1 MRLIL
6 IYNPTTKNGKIKK
19 YLPYIE
25 KRFRQRFSVVDL
37 VASKDANDMENIAM
51 NATKDYDVICVAGG
65 DGSIHIVANGI
76 LKSGNKAKLAILPF
90 GTVNDVAKT
99 LNIPTDIDG
108 AIDVIL
114 KGYEINYDMLKVNDE
129 YITYS
134 FAGGLFVTSSFMTKR
149 TLKNIFGKLAYYLSG
164 AAEVFTKK
172 SIPLTISVGD
182 ERYHGKFL
190 LALCLNSHSVGG
202 FKLKNMGSVSDGKM
216 DIVLIERGKS
226 YLKAL
231 LAIATLFLKG
241 IDKVKEYKNV
251 KVISCDQAYIENHSN
266 SSFAM
271 DGEKYDFLQREIKVS
286 DSIPIF
292 YGK

>member
-1 MRLIL
+1 MKLIL
-6 IYNPTTKNGKIKK
+6 IYNPTTKNGKIKR
-19 YLPYIE
+19 YLPHIE
-25 KRFRQRFSVVDL
+25 KRFRQRYSVVDL
-37 VASKDANDMENIAM
+37 VASKDAKDMENIAM

-114 KGYEINYDMLKVNDE
+114 KGYEIDYDMLKVNDE

-134 FAGGLFVTSSFMTKR
+134 FAGGLFVTSSFKTNR
-149 TLKNIFGKLAYYLSG
+149 AFKNVFGKLAYYASG
-164 AAEVFTKK
+164 FAEIFKKK
-172 SIPLTISVGD
+172 SIPLTITVEE
-182 ERYHGKFL
+182 ERYHGKYL

-202 FKLKNMGSVSDGKM
+202 FKLKDMGSVSDGKM
-216 DIVLIERGKS
+216 DIILIERGKC
-226 YLKAL
+226 YIKAL
-231 LAIATLFLKG
+231 LTIAMLFLKG
-241 IDKVKEYKNV
+241 VSSVKDKKNV
-251 KVISCDQAYIENHSN
+251 RVISCENAFIENHSN
-266 SSFAM
+266 STFAI
-271 DGEKYDFLQREIKVS
+271 DGEAYKFLQRNIKVD
-286 DSIPIF
+286 DSITIF